1 MHRHAGRFAE
11 RHQAGHH
18 RVDIAVA
25 LGQHLA
31 VIVRRDAA
39 HVVVHGRQHRD
50 RLLGEV
56 DAREDARGLRDA
68 GQPLVQHLRIEMIEV
83 QEDVVLLLADA
94 AALADLDRHRAR
106 DDVAR
111 GEVLGGGRVALHEA
125 LALGIGEIAAFA
137 ARAFGDQAA
146 GRIDAGRMELDE
158 LHVLQRQ
165 AGAQHHRVAVAGA
178 DVRRRAGEI
187 GAAVAAGRQNR
198 RLRAEAMDRAV
209 VELERD
215 HAAAAALVVHDQVDR
230 EILDEE
236 FRRVAQRLPVHRVQH
251 GVAGAVGGRA
261 GALRGALAVMR
272 GHAAE
277 RALIDLAVFL
287 AARERQAPVLQL
299 VHGGRRVAAH
309 VFDRVLVAEP
319 VGALDGVVHVP
330 APVVLAHVAER
341 GRDAA
346 LRRDGVRAG
355 REHLGDAGG
364 AQAGFGAADD
374 RAQAR
379 AAGADHDHV
388 IGVVLDRIGAAVHR
402 RRAAVAV
409 CRFLGRC
416 SPFHQTP
423 NEIFSSE

>member
-1 MHRHAGRFAE
+1 M
-11 RHQAGHH
+11 
-18 RVDIAVA
+18 
-25 LGQHLA
+25 
-31 VIVRRDAA
+31 
-39 HVVVHGRQHRD
+39 
-50 RLLGEV
+50 
-56 DAREDARGLRDA
+56 
-68 GQPLVQHLRIEMIEV
+68 
-83 QEDVVLLLADA
+83 VLLLADA
-94 AALADLDRHRAR
+94 AAFADLDRHRAR

-111 GEVLGGGRVALHEA
+111 GKVLGGGRVALHEA
-125 LALGIGEIAAFA
+125 LAFGIGEVAAFA

-146 GRIDAGRMELDE
+146 GRIDAGRMELHE
-158 LHVLQRQ
+158 LHVLERQ

-178 DVRRRAGEI
+178 DVRRGAGEI
-187 GAAVAAGRQNR
+187 GAAVAAGRENR
-198 RLRAEAMDRAV
+198 GLRAEAMDRAV

-215 HAAAAALVVHDQVDR
+215 HAAAAAVLVHDQVDR

-236 FRRVAQRLPVHRVQH
+236 FRIVPQRLAIHRVQH

-346 LRRDGVRAG
+346 LRRDRVRAG
-355 REHLGDAGG
+355 RKHLGDAGG

-379 AAGADHDHV
+379 AAGADHHHV
-388 IGVVLDRIGAAVHR
+388 VGVILDRIGVAVHR
-402 RRAAVAV
+402 RPPPLVLPLLFPLLAI
-409 CRFLGRC
+409 G
-416 SPFHQTP
+416 
-423 NEIFSSE
+423 